1 MALFAVA
8 INVAAVFVRGTR
20 AGFPLLLHLVRAA
33 PSRRSSYASQQ
44 PARVISV
51 PTRFMHPAGPP
62 DGRYRSHRKRE
73 AANSSPIFE
82 SALCWHALFTG
93 LGKSADSAW
102 RSSPPK
108 CTQAEHFLINA
119 RAYFTFNESSTTRE
133 RHGERMV
140 SESVDSRHPPR
151 WLLAQRSHISS
162 ELIKASMRARSS
174 CSGLSPPTPGYGEP

>member
-73 AANSSPIFE
+73 AARAAPI
-82 SALCWHALFTG
+82 L
-93 LGKSADSAW
+93 
-102 RSSPPK
+102 
-108 CTQAEHFLINA
+108 
-119 RAYFTFNESSTTRE
+119 
-133 RHGERMV
+133 
-140 SESVDSRHPPR
+140 
-151 WLLAQRSHISS
+151 
-162 ELIKASMRARSS
+162 
-174 CSGLSPPTPGYGEP
+174 